1 MEEQIIESIEKG
13 WGEDATFYTTKTTTG
28 TVLPSNI
35 VDEIRE
41 KEVKINDNFLMTT
54 YCGYKDDKIVFSIPA
69 CSDVVLRYK

>member
-1 MEEQIIESIEKG
+1 MDKTIIESIEKG
-13 WGEDATFYTTKTTTG
+13 WGDDSTFYTTRKNTG
-28 TVLPSNI
+28 VVLPSLV

-54 YCGYKDDKIVFSIPA
+54 YCGYRDDKIVFSIPA